1 MDTLAPS
8 RMKWLAVLLAGLLSS
23 CSTTSLQDAW
33 QAPSFHRKAM
43 DDVLVVAV
51 AANVT
56 NRILFERGF
65 VAALQAKGIKATASY
80 DVIGDALPTRES
92 VTAYV
97 KSSRIGYVVASRY
110 GGTEITRE
118 VVPESVRTYTTGP
131 YYPSYYGY
139 WDQSSVTLVRQSY
152 VDQTSSVL
160 LTTSI
165 FDVKSGDLVW
175 AGRSKTF
182 EARSIVNEAN
192 DLARQIVA
200 SIKQ

>member
-1 MDTLAPS
+1 MRPTT
-8 RMKWLAVLLAGLLSS
+8 RMRGLFILLPCLLGG

-51 AANVT
+51 SANVT

-65 VAALQAKGIKATASY
+65 VEALQAKGIKATASY
-80 DVIGDALPTRES
+80 DVLGDALPTRES

-97 KSSRIGYVVASRY
+97 KRTGIGYVIASRY
-110 GGTEITRE
+110 GGTEITKE

-152 VDQTSSVL
+152 VDQTSSIL

-165 FDVKSGDLVW
+165 FDVKTGDLVW